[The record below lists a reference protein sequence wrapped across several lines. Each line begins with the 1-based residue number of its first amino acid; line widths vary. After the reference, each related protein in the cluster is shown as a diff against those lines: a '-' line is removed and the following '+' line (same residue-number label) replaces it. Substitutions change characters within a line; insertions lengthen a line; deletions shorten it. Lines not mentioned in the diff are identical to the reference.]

1 VTPLPSDSEVRGF
14 FAEMRKLT
22 AYPATGPRICR
33 LEELVVALVARE
45 RSVPTDLT
53 EPDGYPSGG
62 GSEIRGGSENTSTEA
77 AALALID
84 PERPPSDPTGAV
96 IVHLVD
102 FLRQAGQSARIVRED
117 AATAERLSTLSKRP
131 VGQTAEDCQQEGCTN
146 LATHKGNCDAC
157 RKWLSRH
164 AEVRVVPR
172 EVMDKR
178 HKPKNYVTGPWAGEE
193 EAS

>member
-1 VTPLPSDSEVRGF
+1 VTHPSDSDVRGW

-53 EPDGYPSGG
+53 APDGYPSGG

-96 IVHLVD
+96 ILRLVGS
-102 FLRQAGQSARIVRED
+102 LRQAGQSAQRVRVD
-117 AATAERLSTLSKRP
+117 AATAERMSTLAKRP

-146 LATHKGNCDAC
+146 LATRKGNCDAC
-157 RKWLSRH
+157 RTWLARH
-164 AEVRVVPR
+164 PEVRVVPR

-178 HKPKNYVTGPWAGEE
+178 HRPRYESGPFAEQ